1 MLFIL
6 FFLLA
11 HVIINTS
18 PIPMLVLAT
27 SSISVP
33 IPLSDQ
39 LPPIACVDK
48 SYSWTFAKGT
58 FQSARNATLVYSAS
72 SLPSW
77 LSFDSATRTISGK
90 PALDDEGTPRITVK
104 ATDPE
109 TSDSAYSS
117 LSLCVTPNPPS
128 VVLSKPLS
136 SQFKSQDNPSLGSVF
151 VLAGSKADVISALN
165 MTQNPTLR
173 IPPGWSF
180 SIGFDGDTFTG
191 MNDIRYAILQADGS
205 PLPSWISF
213 NSDEITLN
221 GVTPPLDELPS
232 PYLTFA
238 LHVSDRSGFSIV
250 SELFDVVIAAH
261 ELYASTRGLP
271 AVNITSSTSL
281 DVLFNSQFYFDG
293 VFVDGAP
300 LDLQNLVLLE
310 IDVSRYTWLH
320 YDADSRRLTGQL
332 PSDLSTWNATVLP
345 VALNTVYN
353 QTLHT
358 QVKLASVPSYFL
370 KELLPQIS
378 AVPGKEVHFHLT
390 PFLSNATLGD
400 VDLTTSYEPADA
412 SSYLY
417 FDKSSAV
424 LSGSI
429 PSPGKIDYSLVTVS
443 FYAYSY
449 LTHSIS
455 HTSLPISFAPTDH
468 EHTQPTTGSPFRGP
482 RKRLSLGLGI
492 ALALLGGLLVLGL
505 LLAALRCFARPPDP
519 ALTGEAATHAMTESD
534 RQWYGIGDAG
544 QAKDTS
550 NDVEKGF
557 GVRTNSR
564 QVELGIGLPRAMSFA
579 SSNDE
584 RLLASPGQLS
594 KAEFLGRLRATVRKV
609 SSRYRSAR
617 KSAISRPV
625 LALEAGDPRILDT
638 PLTPAI
644 PALSGYEPMGYS
656 GTATTT
662 SSLRGS
668 PSSSTG
674 ERSIPHRRAD
684 FAAPRVPAPAPVAIH
699 VPSRSLDSDISLASD
714 SSTRTHAAEAVVQ
727 HAARARSV
735 YGTRGGQRQRVDG
748 GDDHAGRARVV
759 PFTASRMPAPREGP
773 AGTDTGVPPP
783 ARASSLSASVVRFV
797 VPPSQQQEQPW
808 AVGASEAD
816 ELHVGLRY
824 VRALGEDTRGGSGSF
839 SSLESSSRP
848 ARSSLGSGGA
858 GANTEVLR
866 VLVRV
871 GERFRFRLPVRVG
884 AGATGA
890 GGGLTTRRVTGE
902 LLPAFLYAD
911 LEVGR
916 GDNQKHR
923 DTVKFWGV
931 PRAEDIGDVHV
942 GVYAANGVCVGE
954 AVIEVLARSG

>member
-11 HVIINTS
+11 HIFVNTS
-18 PIPMLVLAT
+18 LVPVLVLAT

-33 IPLSDQ
+33 IRLSDQ

-48 SYSWTFAKGT
+48 PYSWTFAKGT
-58 FQSARNATLVYSAS
+58 FQSTRNASLVYSAS
-72 SLPSW
+72 ALPSW
-77 LSFDSATRTISGK
+77 ISFDSATRTISGR
-90 PALDDEGTPRITVK
+90 PALDDEGAPRITVK

-117 LSLCVTPNPPS
+117 LSLCVTSNPPP

-136 SQFKSQDNPSLGSVF
+136 SQFKNQDNPSLGSVF
-151 VLAGSKADVISALN
+151 VLSDSTADVISALH

-191 MNDIRYAILQADGS
+191 MDDTFRYAVLQADGS
-205 PLPSWISF
+205 PLPSWIPF

-232 PYLTFA
+232 PYLTLA
-238 LHVSDRSGFSIV
+238 LHVSDRFGFSIV

-271 AVNITSSTSL
+271 AVNITSSSTTL
-281 DVLFNSQFYFDG
+281 DVLFNSQVYFDG

-300 LDLQNLVLLE
+300 LDLQNLVSLE

-320 YDADSRRLTGQL
+320 CDSDSRRLTGQL
-332 PSDLSTWNATVLP
+332 PSDFSTWNGTILP
-345 VALNTVYN
+345 VVLNTVYN

-370 KELLPQIS
+370 KDPLPQIS
-378 AVPGKEVHFHLT
+378 ATPGKEVRFDLT

-400 VDLTTSYEPADA
+400 VDLTTSYEPTNA
-412 SSYLY
+412 SSYLH

-429 PSPGKIDYSLVTVS
+429 PSPGKIDYTLVTVS

-449 LTHSIS
+449 LTHSTS
-455 HTSLPISFAPTDH
+455 HTSLPISFTPTDH
-468 EHTQPTTGSPFRGP
+468 EHSQPTTGSSIRGP
-482 RKRLSLGLGI
+482 RKRLAFGLGI

-519 ALTGEAATHAMTESD
+519 ALTGEAATHAMTEGD

-544 QAKDTS
+544 QAEDTS
-550 NDVEKGF
+550 NNDAEKGY
-557 GVRTNSR
+557 GVRTNCR
-564 QVELGIGLPRAMSFA
+564 PGELGIGLPRAMTFA

-609 SSRYRSAR
+609 SNRYRGAR
-617 KSAISRPV
+617 KSTISRPV
-625 LALEAGDPRILDT
+625 LVLEAGDPRILDT

-656 GTATTT
+656 GTGSTT

-674 ERSIPHRRAD
+674 ERSIPQRRAD
-684 FAAPRVPAPAPVAIH
+684 FAPPRVPAPAPVAIH
-699 VPSRSLDSDISLASD
+699 VPSRSLGSDISLASD

-727 HAARARSV
+727 HAARARNV
-735 YGTRGGQRQRVDG
+735 YGARGGQQPRANN
-748 GDDHAGRARVV
+748 GDDHVGRARVV
-759 PFTASRMPAPREGP
+759 PFTAGRTPAPREGL
-773 AGTDTGVPPP
+773 AGTDTRAPPP
-783 ARASSLSASVVRFV
+783 ARASSLSASVVRLV
-797 VPPSQQQEQPW
+797 VPPSQQEQPG
-808 AVGASEAD
+808 AIGASETD

-824 VRALGEDTRGGSGSF
+824 VRALGEDAREGSGSF

-848 ARSSLGSGGA
+848 ARSSLGSSSAGA
-858 GANTEVLR
+858 GAEVLR

-884 AGATGA
+884 AG
-890 GGGLTTRRVTGE
+890 GGLTARRVTGE

-911 LEVGR
+911 LEAGR

-931 PRAEDIGDVHV
+931 PRADDVGDVRV

-954 AVIEVLARSG
+954 AVIEVLVRSG

>member
-1 MLFIL
+1 
-6 FFLLA
+6 
-11 HVIINTS
+11 
-18 PIPMLVLAT
+18 
-27 SSISVP
+27 
-33 IPLSDQ
+33 
-39 LPPIACVDK
+39 
-48 SYSWTFAKGT
+48 
-58 FQSARNATLVYSAS
+58 
-72 SLPSW
+72 
-77 LSFDSATRTISGK
+77 
-90 PALDDEGTPRITVK
+90 
-104 ATDPE
+104 
-109 TSDSAYSS
+109 
-117 LSLCVTPNPPS
+117 
-128 VVLSKPLS
+128 
-136 SQFKSQDNPSLGSVF
+136 
-151 VLAGSKADVISALN
+151 
-165 MTQNPTLR
+165 
-173 IPPGWSF
+173 
-180 SIGFDGDTFTG
+180 
-191 MNDIRYAILQADGS
+191 MNDIRYAVLQADGS
-205 PLPSWISF
+205 PLPSWITF

-232 PYLTFA
+232 PYLTLA
-238 LHVSDRSGFSIV
+238 LHVSDRSGFSIA
-250 SELFDVVIAAH
+250 SEVFDVVIAAH

-271 AVNITSSTSL
+271 VVNITSSTTL
-281 DVLFNSQFYFDG
+281 DVLFNSQIYFDG

-300 LDLQNLVLLE
+300 LDLQNVVLLE

-320 YDADSRRLTGQL
+320 YDAYSRRLTGQL
-332 PSDLSTWNATVLP
+332 PSDLSAWNATLLP
-345 VALNTVYN
+345 VVLNTVYN
-353 QTLHT
+353 QTLHS

-370 KELLPQIS
+370 KDPLPQIS
-378 AVPGKEVHFHLT
+378 VVPGKEVHFHLI

-400 VDLTTSYEPADA
+400 VDLTASYDPPDA
-412 SSYLY
+412 SSYLH

-424 LSGSI
+424 LSGPI
-429 PSPGKIDYSLVTVS
+429 PSPDKIDYSLVTVS

-449 LTHSIS
+449 LTHSTS

-468 EHTQPTTGSPFRGP
+468 EHTQPTAGSPFRGP
-482 RKRLSLGLGI
+482 RKRLALGLGI

-544 QAKDTS
+544 QGEYMS
-550 NDVEKGF
+550 NNAEKGF
-557 GVRTNSR
+557 GVRNNSR
-564 QVELGIGLPRAMSFA
+564 QGELSIGLPRAMTFA

-584 RLLASPGQLS
+584 RLSASPGQLS
-594 KAEFLGRLRATVRKV
+594 KAEFLGRLRSTVRKV
-609 SSRYRSAR
+609 SNRYRSAR

-625 LALEAGDPRILDT
+625 LVLEAGDPRILDT

-656 GTATTT
+656 GTGTIT

-668 PSSSTG
+668 PSSSRG
-674 ERSIPHRRAD
+674 ERSIPQRRAD
-684 FAAPRVPAPAPVAIH
+684 FAPPRVPAPAPVAIH
-699 VPSRSLDSDISLASD
+699 VPSRSLDSEISLASD

-735 YGTRGGQRQRVDG
+735 YGARGGQKPRANNDK
-748 GDDHAGRARVV
+748 DHAGRARVV
-759 PFTASRMPAPREGP
+759 PFTAGRMPAPRE
-773 AGTDTGVPPP
+773 GTDTGVPPP
-783 ARASSLSASVVRFV
+783 ARASSLSASVVRL

-824 VRALGEDTRGGSGSF
+824 VRALGEDTREGSGSF

-858 GANTEVLR
+858 GAGAEVLR

-871 GERFRFRLPVRVG
+871 GERFRFRLPIRVG
-884 AGATGA
+884 AG
-890 GGGLTTRRVTGE
+890 GGFTARRVTGE

-911 LEVGR
+911 LEVAR
-916 GDNQKHR
+916 EDNQKHR

-931 PRAEDIGDVHV
+931 PRADDIGDVHV

-954 AVIEVLARSG
+954 AVIEVLVRSG

>member
-11 HVIINTS
+11 HIIVNTS
-18 PIPMLVLAT
+18 PVPVLVLAT
-27 SSISVP
+27 PSISVP
-33 IPLSDQ
+33 IPLNSQ

-48 SYSWTFAKGT
+48 SYSWTFANGT

-72 SLPSW
+72 DLPAW
-77 LSFDSATRTISGK
+77 LSFDSVTRTISGR
-90 PALDDEGTPRITVK
+90 PTINDEGTPRISVK

-109 TSDSAYSS
+109 TSESAYSS
-117 LSLCVTPNPPS
+117 LSLCVTPNPPP

-136 SQFKSQDNPSLGSVF
+136 SQFKNQDNPSLGSVF
-151 VLAGSKADVISALN
+151 VLSDSKADVISALHV
-165 MTQNPTLR
+165 TQNPTLR

-191 MNDIRYAILQADGS
+191 MDNNRYAVLQADGS

-232 PYLTFA
+232 PYITLA

-250 SELFDVVIAAH
+250 SELFDVVVAAH
-261 ELYASTRGLP
+261 ELYASMRGLP
-271 AVNITSSTSL
+271 TVNITSSTAL
-281 DVLFNSQFYFDG
+281 DVLFDSQIYFDG
-293 VFVDGAP
+293 VFVDGVP
-300 LDLQNLVLLE
+300 LDLQNLVSLE
-310 IDVSRYTWLH
+310 IDVSRCTWLH
-320 YDADSRRLTGQL
+320 YDASSRRLTGQL
-332 PSDLSTWNATVLP
+332 PSDSSTWNATVLP
-345 VALNTVYN
+345 VVLNTVYN

-370 KELLPQIS
+370 KDPLPQIS
-378 AVPGKEVHFHLT
+378 AVPGKEVYFNLT

-400 VDLTTSYEPADA
+400 VDLTASYEPADA
-412 SSYLY
+412 SSYLH

-429 PSPGKIDYSLVTVS
+429 PSPGKINYTLVTVS

-449 LTHSIS
+449 LTHSTS
-455 HTSLPISFAPTDH
+455 HTSLPISFTPTDH

-482 RKRLSLGLGI
+482 HKRLALGLGI

-505 LLAALRCFARPPDP
+505 LLAGLRCFARPADP
-519 ALTGEAATHAMTESD
+519 ALTGEAATRAMTESD

-544 QAKDTS
+544 QAGDMG
-550 NDVEKGF
+550 NNAEKGY
-557 GVRTNSR
+557 GVFTNNR
-564 QVELGIGLPRAMSFA
+564 PDELGIGLPHAMTFA

-609 SSRYRSAR
+609 SNRYRGAR

-625 LALEAGDPRILDT
+625 LVLEAGDPRILDT
-638 PLTPAI
+638 SPTPAI
-644 PALSGYEPMGYS
+644 PPLSGYEPMGYS
-656 GTATTT
+656 GTGTTT

-668 PSSSTG
+668 PTSSTG
-674 ERSIPHRRAD
+674 ERSIPQRRAD
-684 FAAPRVPAPAPVAIH
+684 FAPPRVPAPAPVAIH
-699 VPSRSLDSDISLASD
+699 APSRSLDSDISLASD

-735 YGTRGGQRQRVDG
+735 YGRVKD
-748 GDDHAGRARVV
+748 GDDHIGRARVV
-759 PFTASRMPAPREGP
+759 PFTAGRMPAPREGL
-773 AGTDTGVPPP
+773 AGTDPGLPPP
-783 ARASSLSASVVRFV
+783 ARASSLSASVVRLI
-797 VPPSQQQEQPW
+797 VPPSQQREQPW

-824 VRALGEDTRGGSGSF
+824 VRALGEDAREGSGSF

-858 GANTEVLR
+858 GAGTEVLR

-884 AGATGA
+884 AGGIGA
-890 GGGLTTRRVTGE
+890 GGGLTARRVTGE

-931 PRAEDIGDVHV
+931 PRADDVGDVHV
-942 GVYAANGVCVGE
+942 GVYTANGVCVGE
-954 AVIEVLARSG
+954 AVIEVLVRSG

>member
-6 FFLLA
+6 FVLLA
-11 HVIINTS
+11 HIIVNTL
-18 PIPMLVLAT
+18 PVPVLVLAT

-33 IPLSDQ
+33 TPLSDQ

-48 SYSWTFAKGT
+48 PYSWTFAKGT
-58 FQSARNATLVYSAS
+58 FQSAKNATLVYSAS
-72 SLPSW
+72 ALPAW
-77 LSFDSATRTISGK
+77 LSFDPATRTISGK
-90 PALDDEGTPRITVK
+90 PALDDEGTPHITFK

-117 LSLCVTPNPPS
+117 LSLCITPNPPS
-128 VVLSKPLS
+128 IVLSNPLS
-136 SQFKSQDNPSLGSVF
+136 SQFKNQDNPSLGSVF
-151 VLAGSKADVISALN
+151 VLSDNKADIISALHT
-165 MTQNPTLR
+165 TQNPTLR

-191 MNDIRYAILQADGS
+191 MDDIRYAVLQADGS
-205 PLPSWISF
+205 PLPSWIPF
-213 NSDEITLN
+213 NSDEITLD
-221 GVTPPLDELPS
+221 GVTPTLDELSS
-232 PYLTFA
+232 PYLTLA

-271 AVNITSSTSL
+271 AVNITSSTTGDL
-281 DVLFNSQFYFDG
+281 DVLFNSQIYFDG

-300 LDLQNLVLLE
+300 LDLQDLALLE

-320 YDADSRRLTGQL
+320 YDVNSRRLTGQL
-332 PSDLSTWNATVLP
+332 PSDLSTWNATILP
-345 VALNTVYN
+345 VVLNTVYN

-358 QVKLASVPSYFL
+358 QVELASVPSYFL
-370 KELLPQIS
+370 KDPLPQVS
-378 AVPGKEVHFHLT
+378 AVLGKEVHFLLT

-400 VDLTTSYEPADA
+400 VDLTASYEPADA
-412 SSYLY
+412 GSYLH

-424 LSGSI
+424 LSGTT

-443 FYAYSY
+443 FYANSY
-449 LTHSIS
+449 LTHSTS
-455 HTSLPISFAPTDH
+455 HTSLPISFTPTDH
-468 EHTQPTTGSPFRGP
+468 EHAQPTTGSPFRGP
-482 RKRLSLGLGI
+482 RKRLALGLGI

-544 QAKDTS
+544 QAEDMS
-550 NDVEKGF
+550 NNAEKGL

-564 QVELGIGLPRAMSFA
+564 RGELGIGLPRAMTFA

-584 RLLASPGQLS
+584 RLSASPGQLS

-609 SSRYRSAR
+609 SNRYRGAR

-625 LALEAGDPRILDT
+625 LVLEAGDPRILDA

-644 PALSGYEPMGYS
+644 PAISGYEPMNYS
-656 GTATTT
+656 GTGTTT

-668 PSSSTG
+668 PSSSVG
-674 ERSIPHRRAD
+674 ERSIPQRRAD
-684 FAAPRVPAPAPVAIH
+684 FAPPRTRAPASVADH
-699 VPSRSLDSDISLASD
+699 VPSRSLDSDISLASN

-735 YGTRGGQRQRVDG
+735 YGVRGGQIPRVNDD
-748 GDDHAGRARVV
+748 DDHVGRARVV
-759 PFTASRMPAPREGP
+759 PFTAGRMPAPREGP
-773 AGTDTGVPPP
+773 VEMDTGVPPP
-783 ARASSLSASVVRFV
+783 ARASSLSASVVRLV
-797 VPPSQQQEQPW
+797 GPPSQQKGQPG
-808 AVGASEAD
+808 AVGTSEAD

-824 VRALGEDTRGGSGSF
+824 VRALGEDTREGSGSF
-839 SSLESSSRP
+839 SSIESSSRP
-848 ARSSLGSGGA
+848 ARSSLGSA
-858 GANTEVLR
+858 GAEVLR

-871 GERFRFRLPVRVG
+871 GERFRFRLPVR

-890 GGGLTTRRVTGE
+890 GGGLTARRVTGE

-911 LEVGR
+911 LEVAR
-916 GDNQKHR
+916 GGNQKHKE
-923 DTVKFWGV
+923 TVKFWGV
-931 PRAEDIGDVHV
+931 PRADDIGDVHL

-954 AVIEVLARSG
+954 AVIEVLVRSG

>member
-1 MLFIL
+1 M
-6 FFLLA
+6 
-11 HVIINTS
+11 
-18 PIPMLVLAT
+18 PMLVLAT

-48 SYSWTFAKGT
+48 PYSWTFAKGT

-72 SLPSW
+72 ALPSW

-90 PALDDEGTPRITVK
+90 PALVDEGTPRITVR

-128 VVLSKPLS
+128 VVLSRPLS
-136 SQFKSQDNPSLGSVF
+136 SQFKDQDNPSLGSVF
-151 VLAGSKADVISALN
+151 VLSDSKADVISALH

-180 SIGFDGDTFTG
+180 SIGFDGETFTG
-191 MNDIRYAILQADGS
+191 MDDIRYAVLQADGS
-205 PLPSWISF
+205 PLPSWIPF
-213 NSDEITLN
+213 NSDEITLD
-221 GVTPPLDELPS
+221 GVTPPLDELPN
-232 PYLTFA
+232 PYLTLS
-238 LHVSDRSGFSIV
+238 LHVSDRSGFSIA
-250 SELFDVVIAAH
+250 SEPFDVVIAAH
-261 ELYASTRGLP
+261 EVYASTIGLRP
-271 AVNITSSTSL
+271 VNITSSSTTL
-281 DVLFNSQFYFDG
+281 DVLFNSQIYFDG

-300 LDLQNLVLLE
+300 LDLQDLVFLE

-320 YDADSRRLTGQL
+320 YDADPRRLTGQL
-332 PSDLSTWNATVLP
+332 PGDFSMWNATVLP
-345 VALNTVYN
+345 VVLKTVYN

-358 QVKLASVPSYFL
+358 QVKLASVPSCFL
-370 KELLPQIS
+370 KDPLPQIS
-378 AVPGKEVHFHLT
+378 AVPGKEVQFHLT

-400 VDLTTSYEPADA
+400 VDVTVSYEPADA
-412 SSYLY
+412 SSYLH

-449 LTHSIS
+449 LTHSTS

-468 EHTQPTTGSPFRGP
+468 EHKQPTTGSSSRGP
-482 RKRLSLGLGI
+482 RKRLALGLAI

-519 ALTGEAATHAMTESD
+519 ALTGEAATHAMTEGD

-544 QAKDTS
+544 QAEYTS
-550 NDVEKGF
+550 NNAEKGF

-564 QVELGIGLPRAMSFA
+564 QGELGIGLPRAMTFT

-609 SSRYRSAR
+609 SNHYRSTR

-625 LALEAGDPRILDT
+625 LVLEAGDPRILDT
-638 PLTPAI
+638 PLTPGI
-644 PALSGYEPMGYS
+644 PALAGYEPMGYS
-656 GTATTT
+656 GTTT

-674 ERSIPHRRAD
+674 ERSIPQRRAD
-684 FAAPRVPAPAPVAIH
+684 FAPPRVPAPAIH
-699 VPSRSLDSDISLASD
+699 VPSHSLDSDISLASN

-735 YGTRGGQRQRVDG
+735 YGTRGEQKPRVN
-748 GDDHAGRARVV
+748 GDDGHAGRARVV
-759 PFTASRMPAPREGP
+759 PFTAGRMPAPREGP
-773 AGTDTGVPPP
+773 TGTETGVPPP
-783 ARASSLSASVVRFV
+783 ARASSLSASVVRLI
-797 VPPSQQQEQPW
+797 PPSQQQEQPW

-816 ELHVGLRY
+816 ELHVGLGY
-824 VRALGEDTRGGSGSF
+824 VRALGEDTREGSGSF
-839 SSLESSSRP
+839 SSLESSTRP

-858 GANTEVLR
+858 GAGAEVLR

-884 AGATGA
+884 ASAAGA
-890 GGGLTTRRVTGE
+890 GGGFTARRVTGE

-911 LEVGR
+911 LEVAR
-916 GDNQKHR
+916 GNNQKHG

-931 PRAEDIGDVHV
+931 PRADDIGDVHV

-954 AVIEVLARSG
+954 AVIEVLVRSG

>member
-1 MLFIL
+1 MLFIH

-11 HVIINTS
+11 YIIVNTS
-18 PIPMLVLAT
+18 HMPMLVLAT

-48 SYSWTFAKGT
+48 PYSWTFAKGT
-58 FQSARNATLVYSAS
+58 FQSATNATLVYAAFA
-72 SLPSW
+72 LPTW
-77 LSFDSATRTISGK
+77 LSFDPATRTISGR

-136 SQFKSQDNPSLGSVF
+136 EQFKNQDNPSLGSVF
-151 VLAGSKADVISALN
+151 VLSDSKADVISALHV
-165 MTQNPTLR
+165 TQNPTLR

-191 MNDIRYAILQADGS
+191 MDDIRYAVLQADGS
-205 PLPSWISF
+205 PLPSWIPF

-232 PYLTFA
+232 PYLTLA
-238 LHVSDRSGFSIV
+238 LHVSDRSGFSIA

-271 AVNITSSTSL
+271 AVNITSSTTL
-281 DVLFNSQFYFDG
+281 DVLFNSQIYFDG

-320 YDADSRRLTGQL
+320 YDAYSRRLTGQL
-332 PSDLSTWNATVLP
+332 PSNFSAWDATVLP
-345 VALNTVYN
+345 VVLNTVYN
-353 QTLHT
+353 QTLHS

-370 KELLPQIS
+370 KDPLPQIS
-378 AVPGKEVHFHLT
+378 VVPGKEVHFHLI

-400 VDLTTSYEPADA
+400 VDLTASYEPSDA
-412 SSYLY
+412 SSYLH

-424 LSGSI
+424 LSGPI
-429 PSPGKIDYSLVTVS
+429 PSPDKMDYSLVTVS

-449 LTHSIS
+449 LTHSTS

-468 EHTQPTTGSPFRGP
+468 EHTQPSTGSPLRGP
-482 RKRLSLGLGI
+482 RKRLAVGLGI

-544 QAKDTS
+544 QAEYMS
-550 NDVEKGF
+550 NNAEKGF
-557 GVRTNSR
+557 GVRTNSP
-564 QVELGIGLPRAMSFA
+564 QGELGIGLPRTLTFA

-584 RLLASPGQLS
+584 HLSTSPGQLS
-594 KAEFLGRLRATVRKV
+594 KAEFLGRLRSTVRKV
-609 SSRYRSAR
+609 SNRYRGAR

-625 LALEAGDPRILDT
+625 LVLEAGDPRILDA

-656 GTATTT
+656 GTGTTT

-674 ERSIPHRRAD
+674 ERSIPQRRAD
-684 FAAPRVPAPAPVAIH
+684 FAPPRVPAPAPVAIN

-735 YGTRGGQRQRVDG
+735 HGARGGQKPRVNIDE
-748 GDDHAGRARVV
+748 DHAGRARVV
-759 PFTASRMPAPREGP
+759 PFTAGRMPAPREG
-773 AGTDTGVPPP
+773 TDMGVPPP
-783 ARASSLSASVVRFV
+783 ARASSLSASVVRLV
-797 VPPSQQQEQPW
+797 VQPSQQKEQPW
-808 AVGASEAD
+808 AVGVSEAD

-824 VRALGEDTRGGSGSF
+824 VRALGEDTREGSGSF

-858 GANTEVLR
+858 GAGAGAEVLR

-890 GGGLTTRRVTGE
+890 GGGFTARRVTGE
-902 LLPAFLYAD
+902 LLPAFLYVD
-911 LEVGR
+911 LEVAR
-916 GDNQKHR
+916 GDSQKHR

-931 PRAEDIGDVHV
+931 PRADDIGDVHV

-954 AVIEVLARSG
+954 AVIEVLVRSG

>member
-11 HVIINTS
+11 HIIVNTS

-27 SSISVP
+27 SSISVS
-33 IPLSDQ
+33 IPFNDQ
-39 LPPIACVDK
+39 LPPIARVDRP
-48 SYSWTFAKGT
+48 YSWTFAKGT

-72 SLPSW
+72 ALPAW
-77 LSFDSATRTISGK
+77 LSFDSATRTISGR

-109 TSDSAYSS
+109 TSDLAYSS
-117 LSLCVTPNPPS
+117 LALCVTPNPPS

-136 SQFKSQDNPSLGSVF
+136 TQFKSQDNPSLGSVF
-151 VLAGSKADVISALN
+151 VLSDSKADVVSALH

-191 MNDIRYAILQADGS
+191 MDDIHYAILQADGT
-205 PLPSWISF
+205 PLPSWITF

-221 GVTPPLDELPS
+221 GVTPSLDELPS
-232 PYLTFA
+232 PYLA
-238 LHVSDRSGFSIV
+238 LSLHVSGRSGFSIV

-271 AVNITSSTSL
+271 AVNITSSTTL
-281 DVLFNSQFYFDG
+281 DVLFNSQIYFDG

-300 LDLQNLVLLE
+300 LDLQSLVLLE
-310 IDVSRYTWLH
+310 IDVSQYTWLH

-332 PSDLSTWNATVLP
+332 PSDFSTWNTTVLP
-345 VALNTVYN
+345 VVLNTVYN

-370 KELLPQIS
+370 KDPLPQIS
-378 AVPGKEVHFHLT
+378 AVAGKEVHFLLT
-390 PFLSNATLGD
+390 PFLSNATLGE
-400 VDLTTSYEPADA
+400 VDLTASYEPADA
-412 SSYLY
+412 SSYLH

-429 PSPGKIDYSLVTVS
+429 PSPGKIDYSFVTVS

-449 LTHSIS
+449 LTHSTS
-455 HTSLPISFAPTDH
+455 HTSLPMSFTPTDH
-468 EHTQPTTGSPFRGP
+468 EHTQPTTGSPSRGP
-482 RKRLSLGLGI
+482 RKRLALGLGI

-544 QAKDTS
+544 QVGDMS
-550 NDVEKGF
+550 NNAEKGF
-557 GVRTNSR
+557 GIRTKSR
-564 QVELGIGLPRAMSFA
+564 QSQLGIGLPRAMTFA

-584 RLLASPGQLS
+584 RLSASPGQLS

-609 SSRYRSAR
+609 SNRYRSAR

-625 LALEAGDPRILDT
+625 LVLEAGDPRILDT

-656 GTATTT
+656 GTGTTT

-674 ERSIPHRRAD
+674 ERSIPQRRAD
-684 FAAPRVPAPAPVAIH
+684 FAPPRVPKPAPVAIH

-714 SSTRTHAAEAVVQ
+714 SSTRTHATEAVVQ

-735 YGTRGGQRQRVDG
+735 YSERGQDPGING
-748 GDDHAGRARVV
+748 GDHAGRARVV
-759 PFTASRMPAPREGP
+759 PFTAGRMPAPREGP
-773 AGTDTGVPPP
+773 AGTNTGVPPP
-783 ARASSLSASVVRFV
+783 ARASSLSASVVRLV
-797 VPPSQQQEQPW
+797 VPPSQKQEQPW

-824 VRALGEDTRGGSGSF
+824 VRALGEDTREGSGSF

-858 GANTEVLR
+858 GAGAEILR

-890 GGGLTTRRVTGE
+890 GGGLTARRVTGE

-911 LEVGR
+911 LEVAQ
-916 GDNQKHR
+916 GDNQKHK

-942 GVYAANGVCVGE
+942 GVYGANEVCVGE
-954 AVIEVLARSG
+954 AVIEVLVRSG

>member
-6 FFLLA
+6 FFFLA
-11 HVIINTS
+11 HIIVNTS

-39 LPPIACVDK
+39 LPPIARVDK
-48 SYSWTFAKGT
+48 PYSWTFAKAT

-72 SLPSW
+72 ALPAW
-77 LSFDSATRTISGK
+77 LSFDSATRTISGR

-128 VVLSKPLS
+128 VVLSNPLS
-136 SQFKSQDNPSLGSVF
+136 SQFKNQDNPSLGSVF
-151 VLAGSKADVISALN
+151 VLSDSKADVISALH

-191 MNDIRYAILQADGS
+191 MDDTRYAVLQADGS
-205 PLPSWISF
+205 PLPSWITF

-232 PYLTFA
+232 PYLTLA

-261 ELYASTRGLP
+261 ELYASTKGLP
-271 AVNITSSTSL
+271 VVNITSSTTL
-281 DVLFNSQFYFDG
+281 DVLFNSQIYFDD

-320 YDADSRRLTGQL
+320 YDANSRRLTGQL
-332 PSDLSTWNATVLP
+332 PSGLSTWNATVLP
-345 VALNTVYN
+345 VVLNTVYN

-370 KELLPQIS
+370 KDPLPQIS

-400 VDLTTSYEPADA
+400 VDLTASYEPADA
-412 SSYLY
+412 SSYLH

-429 PSPGKIDYSLVTVS
+429 PSLGKIDYSLVTVS

-449 LTHSIS
+449 MTHSTS
-455 HTSLPISFAPTDH
+455 HTSLPISFTPTDH

-482 RKRLSLGLGI
+482 RKRLALGLGI

-534 RQWYGIGDAG
+534 RQWYGIGNESQVEDM
-544 QAKDTS
+544 S
-550 NDVEKGF
+550 NNAEKGF
-557 GVRTNSR
+557 GVRTSSR
-564 QVELGIGLPRAMSFA
+564 QGELGIGLPRAMTFA

-584 RLLASPGQLS
+584 HLSASPGQLS

-609 SSRYRSAR
+609 SNRYRSAR

-625 LALEAGDPRILDT
+625 LVLETGDPRTFDT

-644 PALSGYEPMGYS
+644 PALSGYEPVGYS
-656 GTATTT
+656 GTGTTT

-674 ERSIPHRRAD
+674 ERSIPQRRAD
-684 FAAPRVPAPAPVAIH
+684 FAPPRVPAPAPVAIH
-699 VPSRSLDSDISLASD
+699 VSSRSLDSDISLASD
-714 SSTRTHAAEAVVQ
+714 SSTRTHATEAVVQ

-735 YGTRGGQRQRVDG
+735 YGARGGQKLRVDG
-748 GDDHAGRARVV
+748 DDDHAGRARVV
-759 PFTASRMPAPREGP
+759 PFTAGRMPAPREGP
-773 AGTDTGVPPP
+773 GGTDTGVPPP
-783 ARASSLSASVVRFV
+783 ARASSLSASVVRLV
-797 VPPSQQQEQPW
+797 VPPSQPW

-824 VRALGEDTRGGSGSF
+824 VRALGEDTREGSGSF

-858 GANTEVLR
+858 DAGAEVLR

-884 AGATGA
+884 AGATGP
-890 GGGLTTRRVTGE
+890 GGLTARRVTGE

-911 LEVGR
+911 LEIGR

-942 GVYAANGVCVGE
+942 GVYAANGVCMGE
-954 AVIEVLARSG
+954 AVIEVLVRSG

>member
-1 MLFIL
+1 MPFIL

-11 HVIINTS
+11 HIFVNTS
-18 PIPMLVLAT
+18 PMSMLVLAT

-33 IPLSDQ
+33 VPLSDQ

-48 SYSWTFAKGT
+48 PYSWTFAKGT

-72 SLPSW
+72 ALPAW
-77 LSFDSATRTISGK
+77 LSFDSATRTISGR
-90 PALDDEGTPRITVK
+90 PSLDDEGTPRITVK

-128 VVLSKPLS
+128 VVLSNPLS
-136 SQFKSQDNPSLGSVF
+136 SQFKNQDNPSLGSVF
-151 VLAGSKADVISALN
+151 VLSDSKADVISALH

-191 MNDIRYAILQADGS
+191 MDDIRYTVLQADGS
-205 PLPSWISF
+205 PLPSWIPF

-221 GVTPPLDELPS
+221 GVTPPLDELLS
-232 PYLTFA
+232 PYLTLA
-238 LHVSDRSGFSIV
+238 LHVSDRSGFSIA

-261 ELYASTRGLP
+261 EVYASSRGLP
-271 AVNITSSTSL
+271 AVNITSSSTL
-281 DVLFNSQFYFDG
+281 DVLFDSQIYFDG

-332 PSDLSTWNATVLP
+332 PTDFSTWNATVLP
-345 VALNTVYN
+345 VILNTVYN

-370 KELLPQIS
+370 KDPLPQIS
-378 AVPGKEVHFHLT
+378 AVPGKEIQFHLR
-390 PFLSNATLGD
+390 PFLSNATSGD
-400 VDLTTSYEPADA
+400 VDLTASYGPADA
-412 SSYLY
+412 SSYLH

-443 FYAYSY
+443 FYAFSY
-449 LTHSIS
+449 LTHSTS

-468 EHTQPTTGSPFRGP
+468 EHTQPATGSPFRGP
-482 RKRLSLGLGI
+482 RKRLALGLGI
-492 ALALLGGLLVLGL
+492 ALALLGGLLVLGV

-519 ALTGEAATHAMTESD
+519 ALTGEAATQAMTESD

-544 QAKDTS
+544 QAEYMS
-550 NDVEKGF
+550 NNAEKGL
-557 GVRTNSR
+557 GIRTNCR
-564 QVELGIGLPRAMSFA
+564 QGELGIGLPRAMTSA
-579 SSNDE
+579 PSNDE
-584 RLLASPGQLS
+584 RLSASPGQLS

-625 LALEAGDPRILDT
+625 LVLEAGDPRIFDT

-644 PALSGYEPMGYS
+644 PALSGYEPMGYT
-656 GTATTT
+656 GTGTTL

-668 PSSSTG
+668 PSLSTG
-674 ERSIPHRRAD
+674 ELSIPQRRAD
-684 FAAPRVPAPAPVAIH
+684 FAPPRVPAPAPVAIH
-699 VPSRSLDSDISLASD
+699 VPSRSLDSDISLSSN

-735 YGTRGGQRQRVDG
+735 YGGRGSQRPRVNDDDG
-748 GDDHAGRARVV
+748 HAGHARVV
-759 PFTASRMPAPREGP
+759 PFTAGRMPAPREGL
-773 AGTDTGVPPP
+773 AGTDMGVPPP
-783 ARASSLSASVVRFV
+783 ARASSLSASVVRLV
-797 VPPSQQQEQPW
+797 VPPSQQEQPR
-808 AVGASEAD
+808 AVGTSEAD

-824 VRALGEDTRGGSGSF
+824 VRALGEDTREGSGSF

-848 ARSSLGSGGA
+848 ARSSLGSGSAGA
-858 GANTEVLR
+858 GAEVLR

-884 AGATGA
+884 AG
-890 GGGLTTRRVTGE
+890 GGFTARRVTGE

-911 LEVGR
+911 LEVAQ
-916 GDNQKHR
+916 DNQRHR

-931 PRAEDIGDVHV
+931 PRPDDIGDVHV

-954 AVIEVLARSG
+954 AVIEVLVRSS